1 MAENLLNL
9 STLFSGDSIA
19 FNAEGVGLNY
29 GLSVNGSSLYFAPYN
44 ATSTDSF
51 IKAAKGQF
59 ITNLIPYDYS
69 TLSQQTNGLYLTTT
83 GFASIIYC
91 FMCVTEFEAPE
102 GTKTGAPVRFMFFD
116 SNKTFLGYTVLT
128 EDGRNPCCVYQ
139 ISGNGEVIAVDP
151 TSASYPS
158 GNTQLT
164 NSIPKDWSQVKYIRF
179 NCYPNSTNSNLADD
193 SLITTSSISNFQVFR
208 GNLLAKTTADK
219 LQKIIDTKAALKT
232 ALNSKG
238 CTITDSTPFAEYATQ
253 AANIE
258 TGITPTGTVDITT
271 NGTVDVTNY
280 ATANVNVVS
289 DYNVKML
296 DTNLA
301 SSSNYNIAAFITKL
315 PDTISVI
322 AGDRNCLFQN
332 LKRIYKLPSITNDS
346 NITSAD
352 YFADGCNNLGIIPS
366 YNMSKCTSFTRAF
379 AGISPAT
386 GLTIGSIDMSA
397 ATYLLNIFQGSYPE
411 VQTVIGGFPNLGKAY
426 LTTVPANNANYRL
439 NLQTLETLTEQSAIN
454 ILNSLYDIKTKGCNT
469 QQVYFINLATDNFTS
484 AEYTQAVANATAKGW
499 TIRIIED

>member
-9 STLFSGDSIA
+9 STLFSGNSVA
-19 FNAEGVGLNY
+19 FNAEGAGLNY
-29 GLSVNGSSLYFAPYN
+29 GLSINTSSPSFAPYN
-44 ATSTDSF
+44 AASSDPF
-51 IKAAKGQF
+51 IQAARGQL

-69 TLSQQTNGLYLTTT
+69 ALSQQTNGLYLTVS
-83 GFASIIYC
+83 GFDSIVYC
-91 FMCVTEFEAPE
+91 FMRSSEFEAPA
-102 GTKTGAPVRFMFFD
+102 GTNTGAPVRFAFFD
-116 SNKTFLGYTVLT
+116 SNKTPLGYTVLT
-128 EDGRNPCCVYQ
+128 EDGRNPCCTYQ
-139 ISGNGEVIAVDP
+139 INDNGTIIAVDP
-151 TSASYPS
+151 TSSTATRNAPQ
-158 GNTQLT
+158 NW
-164 NSIPKDWSQVKYIRF
+164 PQVKYIRF

-193 SLITTSSISNFQVFR
+193 NLITTQSISNFQLFR
-208 GNLLAKTTADK
+208 GNTLAKTTADR

-238 CTITDSTPFAEYATQ
+238 CNITTTTPFAEYAVQ
-253 AANIE
+253 AANIQ
-258 TGITPTGTVDITT
+258 TGITPTGTIDITT

-280 ATANVNVVS
+280 AAANVNVAS

-301 SSSNYNIAAFITKL
+301 SNSAYNISAFITKL

-322 AGDRNCLFQN
+322 AGDRNYLFQN
-332 LKRIYKLPSITNDS
+332 LRRIHKLPSIINDS
-346 NITSAD
+346 NITYAD
-352 YFADGCNNLGIIPS
+352 SFADGCDSLGVVPS
-366 YNMSKCTSFTRAF
+366 YNMSKCTSFARAF
-379 AGISPAT
+379 AAINPAT
-386 GLTIGSIDMSA
+386 GLTMGTIDMSA
-397 ATYLLNIFQGSYPE
+397 ATNIANMFQASYPE

-484 AEYTQAVANATAKGW
+484 TEYAQAVANATAKGW
-499 TIRIIED
+499 TVRIIED

>member
-19 FNAEGVGLNY
+19 FNAEGAGLNY
-29 GLSVNGSSLYFAPYN
+29 GLSVNGSSLCFVPYN
-44 ATSTDSF
+44 TTSSDAF
-51 IKAAKGQF
+51 IQAAKGQF

-91 FMCVTEFEAPE
+91 FMCVAEFEAPA
-102 GTKTGAPVRFMFFD
+102 GTKTGAPVRFIFFD

-128 EDGRNPCCVYQ
+128 EDGYNPCCTYQ
-139 ISGNGEVIAVDP
+139 VSDNRKVIAVDP

-158 GNTQLT
+158 GDTQLT

-193 SLITTSSISNFQVFR
+193 SLITTSSISNFQLFR
-208 GNLLAKTTADK
+208 GNTLAKTTADR
-219 LQKIIDTKAALKT
+219 LQKIIDTKTALKT

-238 CTITDSTPFAEYATQ
+238 CNITDSTPFAEYATQ

-258 TGITPTGTVDITT
+258 TGITPTGTIDITT

-301 SSSNYNIAAFITKL
+301 SNGLYNIAAFITKL
-315 PDTISVI
+315 PDTISVV
-322 AGDRNCLFQN
+322 AGDRNHLFEGM
-332 LKRIYKLPSITNDS
+332 KRLYKLPAIINDS
-346 NITSAD
+346 QITSAQ
-352 YFADGCNNLGIIPS
+352 YFANSCENLGVVPD
-366 YNMSKCTSFTRAF
+366 YNMSQCTSFYYAF
-379 AGISPAT
+379 SGIYTAT
-386 GLTIGSIDMSA
+386 GLTMGSIDMSA
-397 ATYLLNIFQGSYPE
+397 ATVVQKMFQSTSPE
-411 VQTVIGGFPNLGKAY
+411 VKTELAGFPNLGKAY
-426 LTTVPANNANYRL
+426 STSGTANYIDYRL
-439 NLQTLETLTEQSAIN
+439 DLQFLETLTEQSAIN
-454 ILNSLYDIKTKGCNT
+454 VLNSLYDIKTKGCNT

-484 AEYTQAVANATAKGW
+484 TEYTQAVANATAKGW
-499 TIRIIED
+499 TVRIIED

>member
-9 STLFSGDSIA
+9 STLFSGDSVA
-19 FNAEGVGLNY
+19 LNAEGTGLNY
-29 GLSVNGSSLYFAPYN
+29 GLSVNTSSPSFVPYN
-44 ATSTDSF
+44 ASSSDSF
-51 IKAAKGQF
+51 IRATRGQL

-69 TLSQQTNGLYLTTT
+69 ALSQQTHGLYLTVS
-83 GFASIIYC
+83 GFSSIVCC
-91 FMCVTEFEAPE
+91 FMRFAEFEAPA
-102 GTKTGAPVRFMFFD
+102 GTSTGAPVRFVFFD
-116 SNKTFLGYTVLT
+116 SNKAFLGYTLLT
-128 EDGRNPCCVYQ
+128 EDGHNPCCTYQ
-139 ISGNGEVIAVDP
+139 INDNGTIIAVDP
-151 TSASYPS
+151 TSSTA
-158 GNTQLT
+158 T
-164 NSIPKDWSQVKYIRF
+164 NHAPQNWSQVKYIRF

-193 SLITTSSISNFQVFR
+193 NLITTQSISNFQLFR
-208 GNLLAKTTADK
+208 GNTLAKTTADR

-238 CTITDSTPFAEYATQ
+238 CNITDSTPFAEYATQ

-258 TGITPTGTVDITT
+258 TGITPTGTIDITT

-301 SSSNYNIAAFITKL
+301 SNGTHNISAFITKL

-322 AGDRNCLFQN
+322 AGDRNYLFQN
-332 LKRIYKLPSITNDS
+332 LRRIYKLPSITNDS
-346 NITSAD
+346 QITSAD
-352 YFADGCNNLGIIPS
+352 YFADGCDSLGVIPS
-366 YNMSKCTSFTRAF
+366 YDMSKCTSFIRAF
-379 AGISPAT
+379 ATISPAT
-386 GLTIGSIDMSA
+386 GLTIGVIDMSA
-397 ATYLLNIFQGSYPE
+397 ATNILNMFQASYPE

-426 LTTVPANNANYRL
+426 STTVAANNMNYRL

-454 ILNSLYDIKTKGCNT
+454 ILNGLYDIKTKGCNT

-484 AEYTQAVANATAKGW
+484 TEYTQAVANATAKGW
-499 TIRIIED
+499 TVRIIED